1 MRNLSLRILPAMPG
15 PKFGLRIAIIELIKN
30 MAFAAWFQV
39 PSAMASSTS
48 TLQWNDNT
56 LMQLKPTSN
65 TFAIV
70 LADLRAFDLIA
81 AVSISSGNNC
91 PEMSIMTVTD
101 LQLIEYNMDT
111 WQNLNVDNAY
121 HIGAFLYVPI
131 GQEIDSTE
139 SQQLDQLSLLLDMV
153 ILSNMDDRWF
163 WDLNGDGV
171 FQVKDVR
178 SMLDEAFL
186 PKIEVPTRW
195 IKSIPIK

>member
-1 MRNLSLRILPAMPG
+1 MEVIKELFNMADKGSLDPTKVDWAHLWLEKPSKYRDVLGKYSVEMRNLSLRILEMIRE
-15 PKFGLRIAIIELIKN
+15 GLGLKRGIAIIELIKN

-70 LADLRAFDLIA
+70 LAYLRDLIA

-101 LQLIEYNMDT
+101 LQLIEYS
-111 WQNLNVDNAY
+111 V
-121 HIGAFLYVPI
+121 
-131 GQEIDSTE
+131 
-139 SQQLDQLSLLLDMV
+139 
-153 ILSNMDDRWF
+153 
-163 WDLNGDGV
+163 
-171 FQVKDVR
+171 
-178 SMLDEAFL
+178 
-186 PKIEVPTRW
+186 
-195 IKSIPIK
+195 